1 VSRAEAKA
9 KKARYS
15 LDAALAEKKR
25 LDAAERKKQELEA
38 CWTLSFFSFS
48 ISFYDGRRCLN
59 MLSPQSHVPL
69 FCAKP
74 NSSFGSANLSR
85 FVND

>member
-38 CWTLSFFSFS
+38 CWTLFFF
-48 ISFYDGRRCLN
+48 FVFLLN
-59 MLSPQSHVPL
+59 I
-69 FCAKP
+69 FCTKNGDA
-74 NSSFGSANLSR
+74 
-85 FVND
+85 